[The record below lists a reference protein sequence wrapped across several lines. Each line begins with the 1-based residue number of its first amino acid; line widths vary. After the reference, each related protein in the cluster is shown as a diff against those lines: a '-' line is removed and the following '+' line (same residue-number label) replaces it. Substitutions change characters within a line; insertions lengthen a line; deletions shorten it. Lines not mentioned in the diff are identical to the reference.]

1 MRPET
6 EIHGRELYEC
16 FKCGARSETGSN
28 TCECGGEL
36 QHLGRSRDL

>member
-1 MRPET
+1 MRPESET
-6 EIHGRELYEC
+6 HGREVYEC
-16 FKCGARSETGSN
+16 FKCGARSESDG